1 MKRIAN
7 KMEELS
13 QKVEQNVQVME
24 TERKTETKS

>member
-13 QKVEQNVQVME
+13 QKVEQSVQIME
-24 TERKTETKS
+24 TRRKTETKN

>member
-13 QKVEQNVQVME
+13 QKVEQNVQMME
-24 TERKTETKS
+24 TRRKTETKN